1 MFQKV
6 EGYLW
11 KSGFERL
18 SFELWGGLQMDEVQ
32 EAVRR
37 HQTPLELELQAIVD
51 HLMWVLGAG
60 LGSSVRAVLSLKP

>member
-1 MFQKV
+1 M
-6 EGYLW
+6 G
-11 KSGFERL
+11 
-18 SFELWGGLQMDEVQ
+18 EVQ